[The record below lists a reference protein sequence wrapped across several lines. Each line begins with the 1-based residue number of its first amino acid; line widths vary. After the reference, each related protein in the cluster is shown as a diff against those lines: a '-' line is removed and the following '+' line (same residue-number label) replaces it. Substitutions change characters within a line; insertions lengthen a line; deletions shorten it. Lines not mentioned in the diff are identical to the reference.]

1 MFFLEVGLFFTEI
14 FAAITSGSLAMLG
27 DSLHM
32 LSNIIALMVGY
43 YALQYAKK
51 NNNSSM
57 SYGYSRAEVIGALL
71 NSTGILAI
79 CFTIFVEAAKR
90 TLLEESMLVN
100 HLEVLLIVSFI
111 GLPIKIIGTLVF
123 GYSCLYEVKHVSH
136 DKHHEHTHT
145 SSSVHEN
152 ERVRNSVEPGSM
164 RKKRMSDRNMN
175 IQGVWVHM
183 MANLLASVQ
192 MILSVCI
199 MAFTK

>member
-1 MFFLEVGLFFTEI
+1 MFFLVVGLFFTEI
-14 FAAITSGSLAMLG
+14 LVAITTGSLGMLG

-51 NNNSSM
+51 HNNSSM

-71 NSTGILAI
+71 NSTAMLAI

-90 TLLEESMLVN
+90 TFLEESMSVT
-100 HLEVLLIVSFI
+100 HLEVLLVVSFI

-123 GYSCLYEVKHVSH
+123 GYSCLYEVQHVSH
-136 DKHHEHTHT
+136 DKGHAHSP
-145 SSSVHEN
+145 SSDREN
-152 ERVRNSVEPGSM
+152 VRVRNSEKIGNLA
-164 RKKRMSDRNMN
+164 KKRMSDRDMN
-175 IQGVWVHM
+175 IQGVWIHM

-192 MILSVCI
+192 MIVSVCI
-199 MAFTK
+199 MGFAE